1 MSGNRTIKAI
11 AGKAIAGLALST
23 ALLLGV
29 VSVRADELSDLRANQ
44 QLLQQRIDQLAAA
57 VNNNGAPQQQ
67 AQVTGP
73 FTGASRGTPV
83 VAGAPTIAGSF
94 PRSFLVPGTNTS
106 IAITGFVKYD
116 MIEKFRGSGV
126 EVTSG
131 SNSINGNA
139 ATGGL
144 PLNLKGPPGSL
155 TAAPFFNPAKRQNW
169 VYTDDASFSRLRI
182 ETRTPT
188 NLGEVGTVFEM
199 DFAGCT
205 VDSAICSKVTSTTDS
220 QLMRLRYAYAT
231 IGGFIA
237 GQAKPAITDNDAAPE
252 LFDDGGEAGLLGPAR
267 LPLIGYTWQLPY
279 GVAFTTE
286 AVTPESSF
294 WTPIGGFT
302 DSCNPAT
309 GSNPSPVGVN
319 IPPNPP
325 VGISTSSGIS
335 NCPPGVPGGLAINPM
350 KSNLP
355 EGQFTLRAE
364 QPWGHVQGSFVV
376 HRLTLQDGAFLNQNF
391 AGYGGGVSGNMRPNW
406 FGFSSKDNFGFNGWA
421 GTGLGH
427 DANPPGG
434 TEPTTAN
441 ALQSNFG
448 LVGAFC
454 NRATG
459 AGCYGNSNAN
469 LGTTANSPTAGNT
482 LPNSRLVRTSTVGSW
497 GTEFNYQHWWLDTLR
512 STLSFGIQMYN
523 LDGNLLGHNATTLT
537 YNRIMA
543 GGHANLI
550 WSPVSFIDTGF
561 ETFLAQRTT
570 LLHQRGQ
577 LVLLD
582 YSIRV
587 KF

>member
-1 MSGNRTIKAI
+1 MSGNRMIKAV
-11 AGKAIAGLALST
+11 AGLIAAALSVAGLST
-23 ALLLGV
+23 A
-29 VSVRADELSDLRANQ
+29 RADELSDLRANQ

-83 VAGAPTIAGSF
+83 AAGAPTIAGSF
-94 PRSFLVPGTNTS
+94 PRSFLIPGTNTS
-106 IAITGFVKYD
+106 LSVGGFIKYD
-116 MIEKFRGSGV
+116 AIYKFQGSGV

-139 ATGGL
+139 AIGGL
-144 PLNLKGPPGSL
+144 PLNLKGPPGSV
-155 TAAPFFNPAKRQNW
+155 TAPPAFNPAKRQYN
-169 VYTDDASFSRLRI
+169 VFTDDASFSRLRI

-188 NLGEVGTVFEM
+188 DLGQVGTVMEM

-205 VDSAICSKVTSTTDS
+205 VDSGICSKVTATTDAE
-220 QLMRLRYAYAT
+220 LMRLRYAYAT
-231 IGGFIA
+231 LGGFIA

-252 LFDDGGEAGLLGPAR
+252 LFDDGGEPGVFGPAR

-279 GVAFTTE
+279 GVSFTTE
-286 AVTPESSF
+286 ALTPESSF

-302 DSCNPAT
+302 DACNPST
-309 GSNPSPVGVN
+309 GS
-319 IPPNPP
+319 
-325 VGISTSSGIS
+325 TGIS
-335 NCPPGVPGGLAINPM
+335 NCPAGTNGGLAINPM

-355 EGQFTLRAE
+355 EANFVLRAE
-364 QPWGHVQGSFVV
+364 QPWGHVQGSFIV
-376 HRLTLQDGAFLNQNF
+376 HRLTLQDGRFLNQNF
-391 AGYGGGVSGNMRPNW
+391 VGYGGGVSGNWRPNW
-406 FGFSSKDNFGFNGWA
+406 FGFSSKDNFGFNAWA

-427 DANPPGG
+427 DSDPPGG

-448 LVGAFC
+448 LVGVAC
-454 NRATG
+454 NVTTG
-459 AGCYGNSNAN
+459 VGCYGNAAGGPTGDSLTNA
-469 LGTTANSPTAGNT
+469 
-482 LPNSRLVRTSTVGSW
+482 RLVRTNTVGSW
-497 GTEFNYQHWWLDTLR
+497 GTEYNYQHWWRDNLR
-512 STLSFGIQMYN
+512 SSVDFGIQMYN
-523 LDGNLLGHNATTLT
+523 LDVNLLGKNTTTL
-537 YNRIMA
+537 NFNHVMA

-561 ETFLAQRTT
+561 ETFVAERTT
-570 LLHQRGQ
+570 LLRQRGQ

-582 YSIRV
+582 YSFRV

>member
-1 MSGNRTIKAI
+1 MNRGRNLRKLAAI
-11 AGKAIAGLALST
+11 GFMAVA
-23 ALLLGV
+23 ALLTGLG
-29 VSVRADELSDLRANQ
+29 RAGADELSDLRANQ

-83 VAGAPTIAGSF
+83 VAGTPTIAGSF
-94 PRSFLVPGTNTS
+94 PRSFLIPGTDTS
-106 IAITGFVKYD
+106 IAITGFIKYD
-116 MIEKFRGSGV
+116 AIEKFQGSGV

-139 ATGGL
+139 AIGGL
-144 PLNLKGPPGSL
+144 PLNLKGPRGSV
-155 TAAPFFNPAKRQNW
+155 TAAPAFNPAKRQYW
-169 VYTDDASFSRLRI
+169 VFTDDASFSRLRI

-188 NLGEVGTVFEM
+188 DLGQVGTVMEM

-205 VDSAICSKVTSTTDS
+205 VDSAICSKVTATTDAE
-220 QLMRLRYAYAT
+220 LMRLRYAYAT
-231 IGGFIA
+231 VGGFIA

-252 LFDDGGEAGLLGPAR
+252 LFDDGGTPGTFGPAR

-279 GVAFTTE
+279 GVSFTTQ
-286 AVTPESSF
+286 ALTPESSF

-302 DSCNPAT
+302 DACNPST
-309 GSNPSPVGVN
+309 GL
-319 IPPNPP
+319 
-325 VGISTSSGIS
+325 TGIS
-335 NCPPGVPGGLAINPM
+335 NCPAGTFGGLAINPM

-355 EGQFTLRAE
+355 EGQFALRAE
-364 QPWGHVQGSFVV
+364 QPWGHVQASFVV
-376 HRLTLQDGAFLNQNF
+376 HRLTLQDGRFLTQNF
-391 AGYGGGVSGNMRPNW
+391 VGYGGGVSGNWRPNW
-406 FGFSSKDNFGFNGWA
+406 FGFSSKDNFGFNAWA

-434 TEPTTAN
+434 TEPTTSN

-448 LVGAFC
+448 LVGIAC
-454 NRATG
+454 NMTTG
-459 AGCYGNSNAN
+459 VGCYGNAAGITTGGATQTNA
-469 LGTTANSPTAGNT
+469 
-482 LPNSRLVRTSTVGSW
+482 RLVRTSTVGAW
-497 GTEFNYQHWWLDTLR
+497 GTEYNYQHWWLNNLR
-512 STLSFGIQMYN
+512 STVDFGIQMYN
-523 LDGNLLGHNATTLT
+523 LDGNLLGHNTTTLT
-537 YNRIMA
+537 FNRVMA

-561 ETFLAQRTT
+561 EGFVAERTT

-582 YSIRV
+582 YSMRV